1 MENSQKKSKHKIILA
16 TILLLILGIT
26 GFILYQK
33 NQPQDVKVKFGWMTD
48 VHLGDNN
55 HAEKI
60 ATLGKDA
67 ILRTMP
73 KIVDHGAEFTVVTGD
88 MIDNFHKNH
97 DEVINFHKQVKN
109 LFDQFPLKTYYVIGN
124 HDVETTTKQ
133 EVVDIYNLPAKNY
146 TFQEKG
152 MTFVVLDQQ
161 FNPDGS
167 SYNSGNHH
175 IAGAILTDQLEW
187 VEQEIKKAPNAVV
200 VLTHQPIFSVEDEE
214 TTGGQIYT
222 HNGQLLQEILEKN
235 SKKVK
240 AVLSGHRQ
248 PSQEEMIREFGGI
261 KHLILPSA
269 IFKDTRLSY
278 GIIEIDTEENK
289 VNFKYFMDANQEKAS
304 QAVERLS
311 EECRGKD
318 EKEDYQKITNLA
330 EENPEKFQ
338 KIQELFY
345 NNKDNFRE
353 SEILTEEEKS
363 DLRDFEDYD
372 CYKQYLEARKEFSGY

>member
-1 MENSQKKSKHKIILA
+1 MKNFYKIILITSLFFIFA
-16 TILLLILGIT
+16 LIS
-26 GFILYQK
+26 FVLYK
-33 NQPQDVKVKFGWMTD
+33 KSQPQDVKVKFGWMTD

-97 DEVINFHKQVKN
+97 DEVIAFHQQVKN

-124 HDVETTTKQ
+124 HDVQTTTKQ
-133 EVVDIYNLPAKNY
+133 EVVDIYNLPDKNY

-152 MTFVVLDQQ
+152 MTFIVLDQQ

-167 SYNSGNHH
+167 SYDSGKHY
-175 IAGAILTDQLEW
+175 IPGSIPADQLEW
-187 VEQEIKKAPNAVV
+187 VEKEIKKATNAVV
-200 VLTHQPIFSVEDEE
+200 VLTHQPIFSVKSEDGP
-214 TTGGQIYT
+214 GGEIET
-222 HNGQLLQEILEKN
+222 HNGQLLQEIFEKN

-248 PSQEEMIREFGGI
+248 PSQEEMIREFNGI
-261 KHLILPSA
+261 KHFLLPSA
-269 IFKDTRLSY
+269 IFKDTRLSF
-278 GIIEIDTEENK
+278 GIVEIDTANEK
-289 VNFKYFMDANQEKAS
+289 VNFNYFMDENQKEIEQKMEK
-304 QAVERLS
+304 LS
-311 EECRGKD
+311 EKCRGKD
-318 EKEDYQKITNLA
+318 EKEDYQKITELSKN
-330 EENPEKFQ
+330 NPEKFR

-345 NNKDNFRE
+345 NNKNDFRE

-372 CYKQYLEARKEFSGY
+372 CYKRYLEARKEFSGY